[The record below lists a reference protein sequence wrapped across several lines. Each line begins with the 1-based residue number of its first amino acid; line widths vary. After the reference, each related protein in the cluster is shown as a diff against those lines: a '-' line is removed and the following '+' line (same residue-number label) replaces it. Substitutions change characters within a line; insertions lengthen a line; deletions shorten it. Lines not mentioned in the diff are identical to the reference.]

1 MIRKSELTKEYYKP
15 SEVGTL
21 MGTCQRVIFDMV
33 RAGKLEALR
42 GDTNRIMIPKYE
54 AADLLDRSGLLGMI
68 EIQEEMQSMTAFFL
82 TNKKIDE
89 ISKDRSSIS

>member
-1 MIRKSELTKEYYKP
+1 
-15 SEVGTL
+15 
-21 MGTCQRVIFDMV
+21 MV

-42 GDTNRIMIPKYE
+42 GDTNRIMIPKE
-54 AADLLDRSGLLGMI
+54 AAPRLLDRSGLLGMI
-68 EIQEEMQSMTAFFL
+68 EIQEERQSMPAFFL